1 MKQVT
6 RCHFYFYFLI
16 IGGRCRSGCQKCL
29 GLSCCCTQYK
39 CCYSNDIIIL
49 NDTWTIKMT
58 VYVFIFITW
67 KCILVLLWTN
77 DTALLVLSRWLKAA
91 LVILWLWK
99 QTVLCWSQGD
109 ANRLCNDPNKPEY
122 LLSCKIYPTWAG
134 PNGEYHNSLHWVSSY
149 FFNLSTKETPHFF
162 SSFPFSPQNTPLSPA
177 VPAMSEMTLVLRL

>member
-6 RCHFYFYFLI
+6 RCHFYWKVI
-16 IGGRCRSGCQKCL
+16 IGGECGSGGQKWH
-29 GLSCCCTQYK
+29 LSCCCTQYK

-58 VYVFIFITW
+58 AYVFIF
-67 KCILVLLWTN
+67 LPEAPVLLWTN

-122 LLSCKIYPTWAG
+122 LLSCKICPTWAG

-149 FFNLSTKETPHFF
+149 YFNLSTKETPHFF
-162 SSFPFSPQNTPLSPA
+162 LPFRSHIKIRHYLLQF
-177 VPAMSEMTLVLRL
+177 LRCLRWP

>member
-16 IGGRCRSGCQKCL
+16 IGGRCGSGCQKCL
-29 GLSCCCTQYK
+29 CLSCCCTQYK

-99 QTVLCWSQGD
+99 QTVCADPKVMQTDSVMTQINQSIYSHAKYVRPEQGLTESIIT
-109 ANRLCNDPNKPEY
+109 ACTEFPLTSSTCPQKKHLIFFLPFRSHLKIRHY
-122 LLSCKIYPTWAG
+122 LLQFLRC
-134 PNGEYHNSLHWVSSY
+134 
-149 FFNLSTKETPHFF
+149 
-162 SSFPFSPQNTPLSPA
+162 
-177 VPAMSEMTLVLRL
+177 LRLP